1 MTTGKV
7 YTAMKKD
14 DLVKHERSVD
24 HRHALKLP
32 AMQKS
37 LQMAKVKAYSSVKS
51 AVISQMAT
59 ILTQAEEAIPSTKNS
74 KLIKLQIFNGVT
86 SLKHLQPSDGRA
98 YYQHNDS
105 INEFY
110 DVKAQLLKNDM
121 LHDREMSHPFY
132 GIDEADRSGVAPI
145 KYATCR
151 TASAT
156 RCRPGRCCA
165 PYMGSGGKKMTGSFQ
180 ILE

>member
-51 AVISQMAT
+51 AVIAQMAT

-86 SLKHLQPSDGRA
+86 SLKHLQLSDGRA

-110 DVKAQLLKNDM
+110 DVMAQLLKNDM
-121 LHDREMSHPFY
+121 LHDREMSPYPFY
-132 GIDEADRSGVAPI
+132 RIKIDEADRSGVAPI
-145 KYATCR
+145 KYAMCR
-151 TASAT
+151 TASAA

-165 PYMGSGGKKMTGSFQ
+165 PYMGSGGKK
-180 ILE
+180 

>member
-51 AVISQMAT
+51 AVIAQMAT

-74 KLIKLQIFNGVT
+74 KLTKLQIFNGVT
-86 SLKHLQPSDGRA
+86 SLKHLQPSDG
-98 YYQHNDS
+98 
-105 INEFY
+105 
-110 DVKAQLLKNDM
+110 
-121 LHDREMSHPFY
+121 
-132 GIDEADRSGVAPI
+132 
-145 KYATCR
+145 
-151 TASAT
+151 
-156 RCRPGRCCA
+156 
-165 PYMGSGGKKMTGSFQ
+165 
-180 ILE
+180 

>member
-51 AVISQMAT
+51 AVIAQMAT

-86 SLKHLQPSDGRA
+86 SLKRA
-98 YYQHNDS
+98 IS
-105 INEFY
+105 S
-110 DVKAQLLKNDM
+110 A
-121 LHDREMSHPFY
+121 
-132 GIDEADRSGVAPI
+132 ARSVI
-145 KYATCR
+145 IQQNTETTYR
-151 TASAT
+151 L
-156 RCRPGRCCA
+156 
-165 PYMGSGGKKMTGSFQ
+165 TG
-180 ILE
+180 